1 MDVIKKSDAETAAP
15 SPSSGIAPIR
25 VMVVDSSLVI
35 RGLISRM
42 LREDSRIEVVASAA
56 DGARAIDRVSEGGID
71 IVILDT
77 EMPGMD
83 GITAIPK
90 LLKADPAITVIM
102 ASTLTTRDAEITMRA
117 LQAGA
122 ADCIPKPNTNR
133 EVFEAADFKR
143 EFLEKVLALGARRTR
158 RRRADIA
165 PATPGGKPLGT
176 FKTRKPGKGR
186 IKILAI
192 GSSTGGPCALQEL
205 LASLPYPLKIPVVIT
220 QHMPAMFT
228 RLLAETL
235 SKIQNID
242 CQEAVDG
249 EAVLP
254 NRVLIAPGDSHM
266 EFRADDG
273 VLRVALHQG
282 PKINFCRPAVDPM
295 LSSLV
300 SHFGGGVLCTILTG
314 MGSDGLIGAEAV
326 IARGGTVIAQDEP
339 SSVVWGM
346 PGAVARAGLCAAILP
361 INQLGAEIGAL
372 IRSH

>member
-1 MDVIKKSDAETAAP
+1 MDVTKKSGAENTASP
-15 SPSSGIAPIR
+15 PSSGIAPIR

-42 LREDSRIEVVASAA
+42 LREDGRIEVVASAA
-56 DGARAIDRVSEGGID
+56 DGARAIDRVGEGGID
-71 IVILDT
+71 IVVLDT

-83 GITAIPK
+83 GITAIPR
-90 LLKADPAITVIM
+90 LLKADPAVTIIM
-102 ASTLTTRDAEITMRA
+102 ASTLTTQNAEITMKA

-122 ADCIPKPNTNR
+122 ADCIPKPSSNR

-143 EFLEKVLALGARRTR
+143 ELMEKVLALGARRTR

-165 PATPGGKPLGT
+165 SAAPDSKPLST
-176 FKTRKPGKGR
+176 FKMRAPGKGR

-205 LASLPYPLKIPVVIT
+205 LAGLPYPLKIPVVVT
-220 QHMPAMFT
+220 QHMPPMFT

-235 SKIQNID
+235 SKIQNVD

-254 NRVLIAPGDSHM
+254 NRILIAPGDNHM
-266 EFRADDG
+266 EFTSDTG
-273 VLRVALHQG
+273 VLRVALKQG
-282 PKINFCRPAVDPM
+282 HKINFCRPAVDPM
-295 LSSLV
+295 LSSLA
-300 SHFGGGVLCTILTG
+300 SHLGGGVLCTILTG

-326 IARGGTVIAQDEP
+326 VARGGTVIAQDEP

-346 PGAVARAGLCAAILP
+346 PGAVARAGLCAAVLP